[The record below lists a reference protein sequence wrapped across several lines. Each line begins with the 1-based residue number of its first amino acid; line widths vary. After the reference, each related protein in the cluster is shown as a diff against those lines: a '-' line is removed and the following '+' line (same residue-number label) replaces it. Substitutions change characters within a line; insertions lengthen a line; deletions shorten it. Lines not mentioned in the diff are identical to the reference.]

1 MAEILIQARG
11 HWMDNLS
18 QAQIDALDEG
28 QKDSR
33 NARIQLG
40 DIVVVKPDGWVW
52 GAEEN
57 LPRYLVVKLPQ
68 LSVATVEHF
77 TQSLMD
83 LTDPENPKMKRKRKY
98 QIPAN
103 YIQPYIDAETS
114 SVTITLTNQQQNFIN
129 NVIEKSS

>member
-18 QAQIDALDEG
+18 QQEIDALDDNKKE
-28 QKDSR
+28 SR

-52 GAEEN
+52 GNEEN

-68 LSVATVEHF
+68 LSVETINHF
-77 TQSLMD
+77 TESLMD
-83 LTDPENPKMKRKRKY
+83 LSDPENPKMKKKRKY
-98 QIPAN
+98 QIPSN

-114 SVTITLTNQQQNFIN
+114 SVTVTLTNQQQNFIN
-129 NVIEKSS
+129 NVIEKSN